1 MSRAAINWLA
11 ATLIALAMSCAWMLD
26 GPSDIEAA
34 GDVAA
39 DVIDAQTQAA
49 AQRMATARQTQAR
62 YQP

>member
-39 DVIDAQTQAA
+39 DVIDAQAA
-49 AQRMATARQTQAR
+49 AQRVATARKTQAG